1 MNVLS
6 LLVGLSMHFSMLPS
20 SSFMPTI
27 VDVLVVA
34 EAPILF
40 MTVIFFFDSFVLAL
54 FSLLLMNLFPG
65 EKEELFSIVF
75 SSKVFLVNH

>member
-1 MNVLS
+1 MCS
-6 LLVGLSMHFSMLPS
+6 ACLLGSQCIFQCFLS
-20 SSFMPTI
+20 SSFVPTI

-54 FSLLLMNLFPG
+54 FSLLLMNLSPG
-65 EKEELFSIVF
+65 KKEELFSIVF

>member
-1 MNVLS
+1 
-6 LLVGLSMHFSMLPS
+6 
-20 SSFMPTI
+20 MPTI